1 MLSVLLLG
9 AFSGADVRFVL
20 KARVLE
26 FELELCCVAFGSS
39 SSLSLDCL
47 IWKMGVT
54 PTLQGHIC
62 EPVKLSTGH
71 RSVL

>member
-1 MLSVLLLG
+1 MLFLGTFSSV
-9 AFSGADVRFVL
+9 DMRFVL
-20 KARVLE
+20 KARALE
-26 FELELCCVAFGSS
+26 FELELCCCVAFGSS

-47 IWKMGVT
+47 IWKMGAT

-62 EPVKLSTGH
+62 EPVKLSAGH